1 MYRDIKRQAMSK
13 ARRLK
18 KMAKR
23 RRFYERLH
31 EALLEALAWAKG
43 DIELRA
49 TVVTS
54 VPRLAPIRRRKA
66 GEHDY

>member
-1 MYRDIKRQAMSK
+1 MSK
-13 ARRLK
+13 ARRQK

-23 RRFYERLH
+23 RRFYEGLR

-43 DIELRA
+43 EAELRT

-54 VPRLAPIRRRKA
+54 VPRTVYVRRQGADENTR
-66 GEHDY
+66 